1 MSENGS
7 ILFRRGPTA
16 DRKAFTPLKG
26 EAIYDTDQQVFY
38 VGDGQTQGGNPA
50 FNDKINVD
58 DNGNVTSILLAD
70 PNNTRPAPT
79 AGLIRYNN
87 ETNTLEYSDGS
98 DFFLLGSSPFNSITN
113 VLYVSPNGKDD
124 DTFKD
129 KKGRT
134 PGTAFKTVNRACR
147 EAEAIIKN
155 GAKGLGPY
163 QKFITYDP
171 GSGQQKSI
179 IDSIVDNA
187 PYKNLNITNGGTS
200 LDATAELRSGFRVI
214 GQTSGAIGII
224 EEYNVPGGLTD
235 QLVIDVESGEFQTNE
250 QLKFGSAIPSTP
262 YVSGVQSI
270 PEITIFIETGIY
282 YEHFPIRVPVNTSI
296 KGDEFRRC
304 IIRPQPGM
312 SNSPYADIG
321 FKRDKDNLDGYV
333 GSEARPF
340 GRHYTT
346 DYTSRIY
353 PFIANE
359 GGYIAEV
366 QLIRDNKKSLIDQT
380 IAYISSTYPSLNYSE
395 TKCRRDAGL
404 IIDGLVFDLEY
415 GEYNGTLNAG
425 LAYYGQAAYLPTDQ
439 VTPTADSIDQL
450 ATYINNILT
459 TPAVETIVTNYVG
472 GVAEIIRGNN
482 FNQPKNNEELD
493 VFLMND
499 ATIIRNITVQQH
511 GGFMEVLD
519 PVGQIKTRSPYT
531 QTASSF
537 SRSKAPDVSFAG
549 GMYVDGFCGN
559 LDARLVQANST
570 TEIVIDSVDR
580 EPQAPTSFY
589 VDGTR
594 FQINK
599 VDTVG
604 VSAGQYRVLLDTS
617 TPWDV
622 TYYQIVNSGD
632 PLPTLPLN
640 IEILTAGNISMLS
653 NDFTQINDLG
663 YGLYVTNGARSE
675 AVSVFTYYCH
685 VAYLSENGADIRS
698 LNGSCGYG
706 DFALVARGSDPLE
719 TSDEVNLVEDMS
731 QIATVNTSGTFATNN
746 QEGDLQVFVD
756 GYSYEPFNVSEIE
769 IDHNGAANA
778 AGDTFEIVR
787 YEITGFTA
795 TTTPGV
801 IQLNIASSGN
811 NDTST
816 TGLKVN
822 IPNDTNIIIR
832 NGQVIKIENVIDVN
846 PTRPSTALV
855 YQDDPNTTYRVL
867 SYDTAGLP
875 ANTAKV
881 TLRETYDYVKP
892 VVDTTAGSVPG
903 SGQVGDTTV
912 RLEVDLD
919 NNERS
924 RIEAAQAAGNP
935 YRFGFNGTLHSITAF
950 RNKVEVGAAYAEIDI
965 TPGLTKDLSTFSDTV
980 TFRAGPQAGQSADI
994 TVGIST
1000 LRATSH
1006 DMLDIGTG
1014 SFQSTNYPSEIFGAP
1029 QIAKDQS
1036 KEVVEQN
1043 KGRVFFVTSDQ
1054 DGNFRVGDFF
1064 KVDQGTG
1071 TVTFAASIAL
1081 SNLDGIGFKR
1091 GVAISEFS
1099 TDDAM
1104 TDNASD
1110 TVPTESA
1117 VLGYVGRRLGLTD
1130 SNVERTDKIG
1140 SGFLDI
1146 GGVQAMQAAINMNSN
1161 AINNLATPTSATQAT
1176 NKSYVDSKTFE
1187 VNARSS
1193 TVDGSITLVTDDIAE
1208 DGSPTNLYFT
1218 DTRARAAIAGTSSQI
1233 DYNNTTGVIS
1243 LPDSGVTA
1251 NTYGT
1256 ASLVPVLTI
1265 DAKGRVTSA
1274 STVAVAGVTDFDYNT
1289 TTGVLDIDT
1298 ADGQNF
1304 ATTLTLNPFNTNNLS
1319 EGTVNFYYTDARFNT
1334 AFSTKNTDDLAE
1346 GNNLYFTN
1354 ARFDI
1359 GFNNKDTDDLDE
1371 GNGNL
1376 YFTNERVDDRVNGL
1390 LLAGANISL
1399 TYDDATNQLVIASV
1413 AGTGGYDLSANDTG
1427 DLSEGTN
1434 LYYTDV
1440 RVRAAVSATSGSAG
1454 YNSSTGAFSIPANTS
1469 QVSESGNLYYTDE
1482 RVDDR
1487 VAALIDGGSNINITY
1502 NDSTNQLIISAIT
1515 GSLGYDLSANS
1526 TDDLAEGATNF
1537 YYTTQRVQSEFDT
1550 RLALKSTTDLSE
1562 GTNLYYTD
1570 ERVDDRINSL
1580 FQEGTNISFTYDDA
1594 ANTFTIN
1601 ASSVGGYDLSSN
1613 DTDDLSEGSN
1623 LYYTNERVDDRI
1635 DALLV
1640 AGTGISKTY
1649 DDNANSLTL
1658 NLDFTEFNTSN
1669 ITENTNLYY
1678 TNTRARSA
1686 ISVSGDL
1693 GYSNATGII
1702 SFTERTDSEVRGL
1715 VSATD
1720 AGGDGSFAYNSATG
1734 VFTYTGPSASEV
1746 RTHFSAGTGITI
1758 NTGEISI
1765 GQAVATTS
1773 NVTFNNL
1780 TVDGDLTVNG
1790 TTTTLNTETITL
1802 DDNIIVLNNNKSGT
1816 PGSETAGIEVE
1827 RGTGTNVQLRWND
1840 GSDVWE
1846 ITTDG
1851 TTYETIATTV
1861 DVSAASQND
1870 YVNSASFNT
1879 GTGVLTLNRLSGT
1892 GVTVDLDGRFHEQGT
1907 DIPDADISQSSV
1919 TQHQASLSI
1928 TESQVSD
1935 LGSYITASSTDT
1947 LTNKSISAGQ
1957 INSGTFADAR
1967 IAASNITQH
1976 QGSLSITESQISDL
1990 QTYLTAES
1998 DTLSSVLGR
2007 GNTAN
2012 TNILPDSSANNR
2024 NLGSSAAQ
2032 WNTVYATTFEGT
2044 ATSAKY
2050 ADLAEVYDSD
2060 ILYPTGTAMC
2070 VGGEKEVTACDKSKI
2085 CIGVISSDPAF
2096 LMNKDAD
2103 GQAVALKGRV
2113 PVIVK
2118 GPVQKGQAVYAW
2130 EHGYCTTMQTTALVG
2145 IALESSDVNTTKL
2158 IECVLKV

>member
-1 MSENGS
+1 MSKNGS

-50 FNDKINVD
+50 FNDKITVD
-58 DNGNVTSILLAD
+58 DDGNVTSILLTD
-70 PNNTRPAPT
+70 PNNTRPAP
-79 AGLIRYNN
+79 APGLIRYNN
-87 ETNTLEYSDGS
+87 ESSTLEYSDGS

-124 DTFKD
+124 DTFKEM
-129 KKGRT
+129 KGRT
-134 PGTAFKTVNRACR
+134 PGTAFKTLNRACR

-163 QKFITYDP
+163 QKFITYDA
-171 GSGQQKSI
+171 GSGQQKSVI
-179 IDSIVDNA
+179 NSIADNA
-187 PYKNLNITNGGTS
+187 PYKNLNITNGGTN

-235 QLVIDVESGEFQTNE
+235 QLVVDVESGEFQTGE

-270 PEITIFIETGIY
+270 PEITIFVETGIY

-296 KGDEFRRC
+296 KGDEFRRS

-312 SNSPYADIG
+312 SNSSYADIG
-321 FKRDKDNLDGYV
+321 FKRDAANLDGYSGV
-333 GSEARPF
+333 EPRPF

-359 GGYIAEV
+359 GGYTAEV
-366 QLIRDNKKSLIDQT
+366 ELIRDNKQSLIDQT
-380 IAYISSTYPSLNYSE
+380 IAYISSTYPSLDYNE

-425 LAYYGQAAYLPTDQ
+425 LAYYGQAAYLPADQ

-450 ATYINNILT
+450 ATYINNLLT

-549 GMYVDGFCGN
+549 GMFVDGFCGN
-559 LDARLVQANST
+559 LDARFVQANST

-622 TYYQIVNSGD
+622 AYYQIVNSGD
-632 PLPTLPLN
+632 PLPTLPLD

-663 YGLYVTNGARSE
+663 YGLWVTNGARSE

-685 VAYLSENGADIRS
+685 IAYLSENGADIRS

-719 TSDEVNLVEDMS
+719 TADEVNLSENTV
-731 QIATVNTSGTFATNN
+731 QIATINTAGAFAANN

-778 AGDTFEIVR
+778 NGDTFGIVR

-801 IQLNIASSGN
+801 IQLNIASAGN

-816 TGLKVN
+816 TGLKTDV
-822 IPNDTNIIIR
+822 PNNTDIIIR
-832 NGQVIKIENVIDVN
+832 NGQVIKIGNVIDIN

-855 YQDDPNTTYRVL
+855 YQDDPNTVYRVL

-892 VVDTTAGSVPG
+892 IVDTTAGSVPG

-935 YRFGFNGTLHSITAF
+935 YQFGFNGTIHSITAF
-950 RNKVEVGAAYAEIDI
+950 RSKAEVGAAYAEIDI

-980 TFRAGPQAGQSADI
+980 TFRAGPQAGQAANI

-1006 DMLDIGTG
+1006 DMLDIGSG

-1029 QIAKDQS
+1029 QIAPDQS
-1036 KEVVEQN
+1036 KEVVEEN

-1130 SNVERTDKIG
+1130 SNVERSDKIG
-1140 SGFLDI
+1140 SGFLDL
-1146 GGVQAMQAAINMNSN
+1146 GGVQAMQAPINMNTN
-1161 AINNLATPTSATQAT
+1161 TINNLVTPTGANQAT

-1187 VNARSS
+1187 VNAKSS

-1208 DGSPTNLYFT
+1208 DGSPTNLYYT
-1218 DTRARAAIAGTSSQI
+1218 Q
-1233 DYNNTTGVIS
+1233 
-1243 LPDSGVTA
+1243 
-1251 NTYGT
+1251 
-1256 ASLVPVLTI
+1256 
-1265 DAKGRVTSA
+1265 GR
-1274 STVAVAGVTDFDYNT
+1274 F
-1289 TTGVLDIDT
+1289 DT
-1298 ADGQNF
+1298 AFGNKS
-1304 ATTLTLNPFNTNNLS
+1304 TSNLS
-1319 EGTVNFYYTDARFNT
+1319 EGTNLYYTQGRFDT
-1334 AFSTKNTDDLAE
+1334 AFTAKSTT
-1346 GNNLYFTN
+1346 
-1354 ARFDI
+1354 
-1359 GFNNKDTDDLDE
+1359 
-1371 GNGNL
+1371 
-1376 YFTNERVDDRVNGL
+1376 
-1390 LLAGANISL
+1390 
-1399 TYDDATNQLVIASV
+1399 
-1413 AGTGGYDLSANDTG
+1413 

-1434 LYYTDV
+1434 LYYT
-1440 RVRAAVSATSGSAG
+1440 
-1454 YNSSTGAFSIPANTS
+1454 N
-1469 QVSESGNLYYTDE
+1469 E

-1487 VAALIDGGSNINITY
+1487 IATTIQGGSNISVTY
-1502 NDSTNQLIISAIT
+1502 NDATNQLVIAAIT
-1515 GSLGYDLSANS
+1515 GAQGYDLSANS
-1526 TDDLAEGATNF
+1526 TDDLAEGAV
-1537 YYTTQRVQSEFDT
+1537 R
-1550 RLALKSTTDLSE
+1550 
-1562 GTNLYYTD
+1562 LYYTR
-1570 ERVDDRINSL
+1570 ERVEDAVANLITAGSNITLTYTDNGANPGSL
-1580 FQEGTNISFTYDDA
+1580 SISA
-1594 ANTFTIN
+1594 SN
-1601 ASSVGGYDLSSN
+1601 AGGYDLSNN
-1613 DTDDLSEGSN
+1613 DTDDLGEGSSNLYFTASRFNTEFAGKTTDDVNEGSSN
-1623 LYYTNERVDDRI
+1623 LYYTNERVDDRVNS
-1635 DALLV
+1635 LLV

-1649 DDNANSLTL
+1649 DDGSNSLTL

-1678 TNTRARSA
+1678 TDARARSA

-1693 GYSNATGII
+1693 GYNSGTGVI
-1702 SFTERTDSEVRGL
+1702 SFTERTDAQVRGL
-1715 VSATD
+1715 VSASD
-1720 AGGDGSFAYNSATG
+1720 AGGDGSFAYNSTTG
-1734 VFTYTGPSASEV
+1734 VFTYTGPSASDV
-1746 RTHFSAGTGITI
+1746 RAHFSAGTGITI
-1758 NTGEISI
+1758 TTGEIAI
-1765 GQAVATTS
+1765 GQAVSTTS
-1773 NVTFNNL
+1773 NVTFNDL
-1780 TVDGDLTVNG
+1780 TVDGNLTVNG
-1790 TTTTLNTETITL
+1790 TTTTLNTETLTV
-1802 DDNIIVLNNNKSGT
+1802 DDAIIVLNNNKSGA
-1816 PGSETAGIEVE
+1816 PGTETVGIEVE
-1827 RGTGTNVQLRWND
+1827 RGSGTNVQLRWND
-1840 GSDVWE
+1840 GTDVWE

-1861 DVSAASQND
+1861 DVSEAAEND
-1870 YVNSASFNT
+1870 YVNSASFAT
-1879 GTGVLTLNRLSGT
+1879 GTGVLTLSRLGGT
-1892 GVTVDLDGRFHEQGT
+1892 DVTVDLDGR
-1907 DIPDADISQSSV
+1907 
-1919 TQHQASLSI
+1919 
-1928 TESQVSD
+1928 
-1935 LGSYITASSTDT
+1935 
-1947 LTNKSISAGQ
+1947 
-1957 INSGTFADAR
+1957 
-1967 IAASNITQH
+1967 
-1976 QGSLSITESQISDL
+1976 
-1990 QTYLTAES
+1990 YLTAES

-2012 TNILPDSSANNR
+2012 TNIEPDATANNR
-2024 NLGSSAAQ
+2024 NLGASARK

-2044 ATSAKY
+2044 TLTSTTLTTGASSTAGSITGNWSLTTGSRLQATY
-2050 ADLAEVYDSD
+2050 ADIAEMYSTDKE
-2060 ILYPTGTAMC
+2060 YEPGTIVMF
-2070 VGGEKEVTACDKSKI
+2070 GGEKELTIAKGTATTKVA
-2085 CIGVISSDPAF
+2085 GVITTNPAF
-2096 LMNKDAD
+2096 IMNQECE
-2103 GQAVALKGRV
+2103 GQAIALKGRI
-2113 PVIVK
+2113 PVKVIGKVNK
-2118 GPVQKGQAVYAW
+2118 GDFIIASNEPG
-2130 EHGYCTTMQTTALVG
+2130 VG
-2145 IALESSDVNTTKL
+2145 IATDKYVGGAVIGKAIETKDTDGIDL
-2158 IECVLKV
+2158 VEVKV

>member
-50 FNDKINVD
+50 FNDKITVD
-58 DNGNVTSILLAD
+58 DDGNVTSILLAD
-70 PNNTRPAPT
+70 PNKTRPAPT
-79 AGLIRYNN
+79 PGLIRYNN

-124 DTFKD
+124 DTFKE
-129 KKGRT
+129 KRGRT
-134 PGTAFKTVNRACR
+134 PGTAFKTLNRACR

-163 QKFITYDP
+163 QKYITYDP
-171 GSGQQKSI
+171 GSGQQKSV

-235 QLVIDVESGEFQTNE
+235 QLVVDVESGEFQTGE

-270 PEITIFIETGIY
+270 PEITIFVETGIY

-296 KGDEFRRC
+296 KGDEFRRS

-321 FKRDKDNLDGYV
+321 FKRDAANLDGYSGV
-333 GSEARPF
+333 EPRPF

-359 GGYIAEV
+359 GGYTTEV
-366 QLIRDNKKSLIDQT
+366 ELIRNNKQSLIDQT
-380 IAYISSTYPSLNYSE
+380 IAYISSTYPSLDYNE

-415 GEYNGTLNAG
+415 GEYNGILNAG
-425 LAYYGQAAYLPTDQ
+425 LAYYGQAAYLPADQ

-450 ATYINNILT
+450 ATYINNILS

-499 ATIIRNITVQQH
+499 ATIIRNLTVQQH

-549 GMYVDGFCGN
+549 GMFVDGFCGN

-570 TEIVIDSVDR
+570 TEIIIDNVDR

-632 PLPTLPLN
+632 PLPTLPLE

-663 YGLYVTNGARSE
+663 YGLWVTNGARSE

-685 VAYLSENGADIRS
+685 IAYLSENGADIRS

-719 TSDEVNLVEDMS
+719 TSDEVNLSENSV
-731 QIATVNTSGTFATNN
+731 QIATVNTAGAFAANN

-778 AGDTFEIVR
+778 DGDTFEIVR
-787 YEITGFTA
+787 YEITGFTETA
-795 TTTPGV
+795 TPGV
-801 IQLNIASSGN
+801 IQLNIASAGN

-816 TGLKVN
+816 TGLKTDVPDN
-822 IPNDTNIIIR
+822 TDIVIR
-832 NGQVIKIENVIDVN
+832 NGQVIKIGNVIDVN

-855 YQDDPNTTYRVL
+855 YQDDPNTVYRVL

-935 YRFGFNGTLHSITAF
+935 YQFGFNGTIHSITAF

-980 TFRAGPQAGQSADI
+980 TFRAGPQAGQAADI

-1006 DMLDIGTG
+1006 DMLDIGSG
-1014 SFQSTNYPSEIFGAP
+1014 SFQSTNYPAEIYGAP
-1029 QIAKDQS
+1029 QISPDQS
-1036 KEVVEQN
+1036 KEVVEEN

-1130 SNVERTDKIG
+1130 SNVERSDKIG
-1140 SGFLDI
+1140 SGFLDL

-1161 AINNLATPTSATQAT
+1161 TINNLATPTTTAQAT

-1187 VNARSS
+1187 VNAKSS

-1208 DGSPTNLYFT
+1208 DGSPTNLWFT
-1218 DTRARAAIAGTSSQI
+1218 DARSRASISVTDAGGDGSLS
-1233 DYNNTTGVIS
+1233 YNNGTGVITYTGPSAAEVRAHFSASNSGTGNGALSYNSSTGNFEFATIEDSTIRGLFAASGS
-1243 LPDSGVTA
+1243 LSYDSAT
-1251 NTYGT
+1251 GT
-1256 ASLVPVLTI
+1256 FGFV
-1265 DAKGRVTSA
+1265 DAVTSVNA
-1274 STVAVAGVTDFDYNT
+1274 K
-1289 TTGVLDIDT
+1289 TGVIVL
-1298 ADGQNF
+1298 
-1304 ATTLTLNPFNTNNLS
+1304 
-1319 EGTVNFYYTDARFNT
+1319 
-1334 AFSTKNTDDLAE
+1334 NTDDIAE
-1346 GNNLYFTN
+1346 GVSRVYFTN
-1354 ARFDI
+1354 ARFDTN
-1359 GFNNKDTDDLDE
+1359 FNGKDTDDL
-1371 GNGNL
+1371 
-1376 YFTNERVDDRVNGL
+1376 
-1390 LLAGANISL
+1390 
-1399 TYDDATNQLVIASV
+1399 
-1413 AGTGGYDLSANDTG
+1413 
-1427 DLSEGTN
+1427 SEGTTN
-1434 LYYTDV
+1434 K
-1440 RVRAAVSATSGSAG
+1440 
-1454 YNSSTGAFSIPANTS
+1454 
-1469 QVSESGNLYYTDE
+1469 YYTDE

-1487 VAALIDGGSNINITY
+1487 VAALIDGGSNISVTY
-1502 NDSTNQLIISAIT
+1502 NDSTNQLVIAAIT
-1515 GSLGYDLSANS
+1515 GAQGYDLSANS
-1526 TDDLAEGATNF
+1526 TDDIPEGAINLF
-1537 YYTTQRVQSEFDT
+1537 YTTARTESAFDT
-1550 RLALKSTTDLSE
+1550 RLLSKTTDDLAE
-1562 GTNLYYTD
+1562 GTNLYYTN
-1570 ERVDDRINSL
+1570 ERVDDRVNAL
-1580 FQEGTNISFTYDDA
+1580 LQAGTNISFVYNDA
-1594 ANTFTIN
+1594 SNSFTIN
-1601 ASSVGGYDLSSN
+1601 ASSVGGYDLSAN
-1613 DTDDLSEGSN
+1613 DTDDLSEGTSN
-1623 LYYTNERVDDRI
+1623 LYYTNERVDDRVN
-1635 DALLV
+1635 ALLI
-1640 AGTGISKTY
+1640 AGTGLSKTY
-1649 DDNANSLTL
+1649 NDGDNSLTL
-1658 NLDFTEFNTSN
+1658 DLDFTEFNTSN

-1678 TNTRARSA
+1678 TDARARAA

-1693 GYSNATGII
+1693 GYDSDTGII

-1720 AGGDGSFAYNSATG
+1720 AGGDGSFAYDSGTG

-1746 RTHFSAGTGITI
+1746 RAHFSAGTGVSITD
-1758 NTGEISI
+1758 GEISI
-1765 GQAVATTS
+1765 GQTVATTS
-1773 NVTFNNL
+1773 DVTFNDL

-1802 DDNIIVLNNNKSGT
+1802 DDNVIVLNNNKSGA

-1827 RGTGTNVQLRWND
+1827 RGSGDNVQLRWND
-1840 GSDVWE
+1840 SSDVWE
-1846 ITTDG
+1846 LTTDG

-1861 DVSAASQND
+1861 DVSAAAEND
-1870 YVNSASFNT
+1870 YVNSASFTT
-1879 GTGVLTLNRLSGT
+1879 GTGVLTLSRLGGT
-1892 GVTVDLDGRFHEQGT
+1892 DVTVDLDGRYHEQGT
-1907 DIPDADISQSSV
+1907 DIPDADISESSV
-1919 TQHQASLSI
+1919 TQHQ
-1928 TESQVSD
+1928 
-1935 LGSYITASSTDT
+1935 TA
-1947 LTNKSISAGQ
+1947 
-1957 INSGTFADAR
+1957 INTGV
-1967 IAASNITQH
+1967 
-1976 QGSLSITESQISDL
+1976 SITESQISDL
-1990 QTYLTAES
+1990 QSYLTAES

-2012 TNILPDSSANNR
+2012 TDILPDSTANNR
-2024 NLGSSAAQ
+2024 NLGGSGAK
-2032 WNTVYATTFEGT
+2032 WNTVYASVFEGT
-2044 ATSAKY
+2044 ATSAQY
-2050 ADLAEVYDSD
+2050 ADLAEIYDSD
-2060 ILYPTGTAMC
+2060 ILYSTGTAIC

-2085 CIGVISSDPAF
+2085 CIGVISADPAF

-2113 PVIVK
+2113 PVRVS

-2130 EHGYCTTMQTTALVG
+2130 EDGYCSTMQTTALVG
-2145 IALESSDVNTTKL
+2145 IALESSDVNTEKL

>member
-50 FNDKINVD
+50 FNDKITVD
-58 DNGNVTSILLAD
+58 DDGNVTSILLAD
-70 PNNTRPAPT
+70 PNKTRPAPT
-79 AGLIRYNN
+79 PGLIRYNN

-124 DTFKD
+124 DTFKE
-129 KKGRT
+129 KRGRT
-134 PGTAFKTVNRACR
+134 PGTAFKTLNRACR

-163 QKFITYDP
+163 QKYITYDP
-171 GSGQQKSI
+171 GSGQQKSV

-235 QLVIDVESGEFQTNE
+235 QLVVDVESGEFQTGE

-270 PEITIFIETGIY
+270 PEITIFVETGIY

-296 KGDEFRRC
+296 KGDEFRRS

-321 FKRDKDNLDGYV
+321 FKRDAANLDGYSGV
-333 GSEARPF
+333 EPRPF

-359 GGYIAEV
+359 GGYTTEV
-366 QLIRDNKKSLIDQT
+366 ELIRNNKQSLIDQT
-380 IAYISSTYPSLNYSE
+380 IAYISSTYPSLDYNE

-415 GEYNGTLNAG
+415 GEYNGILNAG
-425 LAYYGQAAYLPTDQ
+425 LAYYGQAAYLPADQ

-450 ATYINNILT
+450 ATYINNILS

-499 ATIIRNITVQQH
+499 ATIIRNLTVQQH

-549 GMYVDGFCGN
+549 GMFVDGFCGN

-570 TEIVIDSVDR
+570 TEIIIDNVDR

-632 PLPTLPLN
+632 PLPTLPLE

-663 YGLYVTNGARSE
+663 YGLWVTNGARSE

-685 VAYLSENGADIRS
+685 IAYLSENGADIRS

-719 TSDEVNLVEDMS
+719 TSDEVNLSENSV
-731 QIATVNTSGTFATNN
+731 QIATVNTAGAFAANN

-778 AGDTFEIVR
+778 DGDTFEIVR
-787 YEITGFTA
+787 YEITGFTETA
-795 TTTPGV
+795 TPGV
-801 IQLNIASSGN
+801 IQLNIASAGN

-816 TGLKVN
+816 TGLKTDVPDN
-822 IPNDTNIIIR
+822 TDIVIR
-832 NGQVIKIENVIDVN
+832 NGQVIKIGNVIDVN

-855 YQDDPNTTYRVL
+855 YQDDPNTVYRVL

-935 YRFGFNGTLHSITAF
+935 YQFGFNGTIHSITAF

-980 TFRAGPQAGQSADI
+980 TFRAGPQAGQAADI

-1006 DMLDIGTG
+1006 DMLDIGSG
-1014 SFQSTNYPSEIFGAP
+1014 SFQSTNYPAEIYGAP
-1029 QIAKDQS
+1029 QISPDQS
-1036 KEVVEQN
+1036 KEVVEEN

-1130 SNVERTDKIG
+1130 SNVERSDKIG
-1140 SGFLDI
+1140 SGFLDL

-1161 AINNLATPTSATQAT
+1161 TINNLATPTTTAQAT

-1187 VNARSS
+1187 VNAKSS

-1208 DGSPTNLYFT
+1208 DGSPTNLWFT
-1218 DTRARAAIAGTSSQI
+1218 DARSRASISVTDAGGDGSLS
-1233 DYNNTTGVIS
+1233 YNNGTGVITYTGPSAAEVRAHFSASNSGTGNGALSYNSSTGNFEFATIEDSTIRGLFAASGS
-1243 LPDSGVTA
+1243 LSYDSAT
-1251 NTYGT
+1251 GT
-1256 ASLVPVLTI
+1256 FGFV
-1265 DAKGRVTSA
+1265 DAVTSVNA
-1274 STVAVAGVTDFDYNT
+1274 K
-1289 TTGVLDIDT
+1289 TGVIVL
-1298 ADGQNF
+1298 
-1304 ATTLTLNPFNTNNLS
+1304 
-1319 EGTVNFYYTDARFNT
+1319 
-1334 AFSTKNTDDLAE
+1334 NTDDIAE
-1346 GNNLYFTN
+1346 GVSRVYFTN
-1354 ARFDI
+1354 ARFDTN
-1359 GFNNKDTDDLDE
+1359 FNGKDTDDL
-1371 GNGNL
+1371 
-1376 YFTNERVDDRVNGL
+1376 
-1390 LLAGANISL
+1390 
-1399 TYDDATNQLVIASV
+1399 
-1413 AGTGGYDLSANDTG
+1413 
-1427 DLSEGTN
+1427 SEGTTN
-1434 LYYTDV
+1434 K
-1440 RVRAAVSATSGSAG
+1440 
-1454 YNSSTGAFSIPANTS
+1454 
-1469 QVSESGNLYYTDE
+1469 YYTDE

-1487 VAALIDGGSNINITY
+1487 VAALIDGGSNISVTY
-1502 NDSTNQLIISAIT
+1502 NDSTNQLVIAAIT
-1515 GSLGYDLSANS
+1515 GAQGYDLSANS
-1526 TDDLAEGATNF
+1526 TDDIPEGAINLF
-1537 YYTTQRVQSEFDT
+1537 YTTARTESAFDT
-1550 RLALKSTTDLSE
+1550 RLLSKTTDDLAE
-1562 GTNLYYTD
+1562 GTNLYYTN
-1570 ERVDDRINSL
+1570 ERVDDRVNAL
-1580 FQEGTNISFTYDDA
+1580 LQAGTNISFVYDDA
-1594 ANTFTIN
+1594 SNSFTIN
-1601 ASSVGGYDLSSN
+1601 ASSVGGYDLSAN
-1613 DTDDLSEGSN
+1613 DTDDLSEGTSN
-1623 LYYTNERVDDRI
+1623 LYYTNERVDDRVN
-1635 DALLV
+1635 ALLI
-1640 AGTGISKTY
+1640 AGTGLSKTY
-1649 DDNANSLTL
+1649 NDGDNSLTL
-1658 NLDFTEFNTSN
+1658 DLDFTEFNTSN

-1678 TNTRARSA
+1678 TDARARAA

-1693 GYSNATGII
+1693 GYDSDTGII

-1720 AGGDGSFAYNSATG
+1720 AGGDGSFAYDSGTG

-1746 RTHFSAGTGITI
+1746 RAHFSAGTGVSITD
-1758 NTGEISI
+1758 GEISI
-1765 GQAVATTS
+1765 GQTVATTS
-1773 NVTFNNL
+1773 DVTFNDL

-1802 DDNIIVLNNNKSGT
+1802 DDNVIVLNNNKSGA

-1827 RGTGTNVQLRWND
+1827 RGSGDNVQLRWND
-1840 GSDVWE
+1840 SSDVWE
-1846 ITTDG
+1846 LTTDG

-1861 DVSAASQND
+1861 DVSAAAEND
-1870 YVNSASFNT
+1870 YVNSASFTT
-1879 GTGVLTLNRLSGT
+1879 GTGVLTLSRLGGT
-1892 GVTVDLDGRFHEQGT
+1892 DVTVDLDGRYHEQGT
-1907 DIPDADISQSSV
+1907 DIPDADISESSV
-1919 TQHQASLSI
+1919 TQHQ
-1928 TESQVSD
+1928 
-1935 LGSYITASSTDT
+1935 TA
-1947 LTNKSISAGQ
+1947 
-1957 INSGTFADAR
+1957 INTGV
-1967 IAASNITQH
+1967 
-1976 QGSLSITESQISDL
+1976 SITESQISDL
-1990 QTYLTAES
+1990 QSYLTAES

-2012 TNILPDSSANNR
+2012 TDILPDSTANNR
-2024 NLGSSAAQ
+2024 NLGGSGAK
-2032 WNTVYATTFEGT
+2032 WNTVYASVFEGT
-2044 ATSAKY
+2044 ATSAQY
-2050 ADLAEVYDSD
+2050 ADLAEIYDSD
-2060 ILYPTGTAMC
+2060 ILYSTGTAIC

-2085 CIGVISSDPAF
+2085 CIGVISADPAF

-2113 PVIVK
+2113 PVRVS

-2130 EHGYCTTMQTTALVG
+2130 EDGYCSTMQTTALVG
-2145 IALESSDVNTTKL
+2145 IALESSDVNTEKL

>member
-50 FNDKINVD
+50 FNDKITVD
-58 DNGNVTSILLAD
+58 DDGNVTSILLAD
-70 PNNTRPAPT
+70 PNKTRPAPT
-79 AGLIRYNN
+79 PGLIRYNN

-124 DTFKD
+124 DTFKE
-129 KKGRT
+129 KRGRT
-134 PGTAFKTVNRACR
+134 PGTAFKTLNRACR

-163 QKFITYDP
+163 QKYITYDP
-171 GSGQQKSI
+171 GSGQQKSV

-235 QLVIDVESGEFQTNE
+235 QLVVDVESGEFQTGE

-270 PEITIFIETGIY
+270 PEITIFVETGIY

-296 KGDEFRRC
+296 KGDEFRRS

-321 FKRDKDNLDGYV
+321 FKRDAANLDGYSGV
-333 GSEARPF
+333 EPRPF

-359 GGYIAEV
+359 GGYTTEV
-366 QLIRDNKKSLIDQT
+366 ELIRNNKQSLIDRT
-380 IAYISSTYPSLNYSE
+380 IAYISSTYPSLDYNE

-415 GEYNGTLNAG
+415 GEYNGILNAG
-425 LAYYGQAAYLPTDQ
+425 LAYYGQAAYLPADQ

-450 ATYINNILT
+450 ATYINNILS

-499 ATIIRNITVQQH
+499 ATIIRNLTVQQH

-549 GMYVDGFCGN
+549 GMFVDGFCGN

-570 TEIVIDSVDR
+570 TEIIIDNVDR

-663 YGLYVTNGARSE
+663 YGLWVTNGARSE

-685 VAYLSENGADIRS
+685 IAYLSENGADIRS

-719 TSDEVNLVEDMS
+719 TSDEVNLSENSV
-731 QIATVNTSGTFATNN
+731 QIATVNTAGAFAANN

-778 AGDTFEIVR
+778 DGDTFEIVR
-787 YEITGFTA
+787 YEITGFTETA
-795 TTTPGV
+795 TPGV
-801 IQLNIASSGN
+801 IQLNIASAGN

-816 TGLKVN
+816 TGLKTDVPDN
-822 IPNDTNIIIR
+822 TDIVIR
-832 NGQVIKIENVIDVN
+832 NGQVIKIGNVIDVN

-855 YQDDPNTTYRVL
+855 YQDDPNTVYRVL

-935 YRFGFNGTLHSITAF
+935 YQFGFNGTIHSITAF

-980 TFRAGPQAGQSADI
+980 TFRAGPQAGQAADI

-1006 DMLDIGTG
+1006 DMLDIGSG
-1014 SFQSTNYPSEIFGAP
+1014 SFQSTNYPAEIYGAP
-1029 QIAKDQS
+1029 QISPDQS
-1036 KEVVEQN
+1036 KEVVEEN

-1130 SNVERTDKIG
+1130 SNVERSDKIG
-1140 SGFLDI
+1140 SGFLDL

-1161 AINNLATPTSATQAT
+1161 TINNLATPTTTAQAT

-1187 VNARSS
+1187 VNAKSS

-1208 DGSPTNLYFT
+1208 DGSPTNLWFT
-1218 DTRARAAIAGTSSQI
+1218 DARSRASISVTDAGGDGSLS
-1233 DYNNTTGVIS
+1233 YNNGTGVITYTGPSAAEVRAHFSASNSGTGNGALSYNSSTGNFEFATIEDSTIRGLFAASGS
-1243 LPDSGVTA
+1243 LSYDSAT
-1251 NTYGT
+1251 GT
-1256 ASLVPVLTI
+1256 FGFV
-1265 DAKGRVTSA
+1265 DAVTSVNA
-1274 STVAVAGVTDFDYNT
+1274 K
-1289 TTGVLDIDT
+1289 TGVIVL
-1298 ADGQNF
+1298 
-1304 ATTLTLNPFNTNNLS
+1304 
-1319 EGTVNFYYTDARFNT
+1319 
-1334 AFSTKNTDDLAE
+1334 NTDDIAE
-1346 GNNLYFTN
+1346 GVSRVYFTN
-1354 ARFDI
+1354 ARFDTN
-1359 GFNNKDTDDLDE
+1359 FNGKDTDDL
-1371 GNGNL
+1371 
-1376 YFTNERVDDRVNGL
+1376 
-1390 LLAGANISL
+1390 
-1399 TYDDATNQLVIASV
+1399 
-1413 AGTGGYDLSANDTG
+1413 
-1427 DLSEGTN
+1427 SEGTTN
-1434 LYYTDV
+1434 K
-1440 RVRAAVSATSGSAG
+1440 
-1454 YNSSTGAFSIPANTS
+1454 
-1469 QVSESGNLYYTDE
+1469 YYTDE

-1487 VAALIDGGSNINITY
+1487 VAALIDGGSNISVTY
-1502 NDSTNQLIISAIT
+1502 NDSTNQLVIAAIT
-1515 GSLGYDLSANS
+1515 GAQGYDLSANS
-1526 TDDLAEGATNF
+1526 TDDIPEGAINLF
-1537 YYTTQRVQSEFDT
+1537 YTTARTESAFDT
-1550 RLALKSTTDLSE
+1550 RLLSKTTDDLAE
-1562 GTNLYYTD
+1562 GTNLYYTN
-1570 ERVDDRINSL
+1570 ERVDDRVNAL
-1580 FQEGTNISFTYDDA
+1580 LQAGTNISFVYNDA
-1594 ANTFTIN
+1594 SNSFTIN
-1601 ASSVGGYDLSSN
+1601 ASSVGGYDLSAN
-1613 DTDDLSEGSN
+1613 DTDDLSEGTSN
-1623 LYYTNERVDDRI
+1623 LYYTNERVDDRVN
-1635 DALLV
+1635 ALLI
-1640 AGTGISKTY
+1640 AGTGLSKTY
-1649 DDNANSLTL
+1649 NDGDNSLTL
-1658 NLDFTEFNTSN
+1658 DLDFTEFNTSN

-1678 TNTRARSA
+1678 TDARARAA

-1693 GYSNATGII
+1693 GYDSDTGII

-1720 AGGDGSFAYNSATG
+1720 AGGDGSFAYDSGTG

-1746 RTHFSAGTGITI
+1746 RAHFSAGTGVSITD
-1758 NTGEISI
+1758 GEISI
-1765 GQAVATTS
+1765 GQTVATTS
-1773 NVTFNNL
+1773 DVTFNDL

-1802 DDNIIVLNNNKSGT
+1802 DDNVIVLNNNKSGA

-1827 RGTGTNVQLRWND
+1827 RGSGDNVQLRWND
-1840 GSDVWE
+1840 SSDVWE
-1846 ITTDG
+1846 LTTDG

-1861 DVSAASQND
+1861 DVSAAAEND
-1870 YVNSASFNT
+1870 YVNSASFTT
-1879 GTGVLTLNRLSGT
+1879 GTGVLTLSRLGGT
-1892 GVTVDLDGRFHEQGT
+1892 DVTVDLDGRYHEQGT
-1907 DIPDADISQSSV
+1907 DIPDADISESSV
-1919 TQHQASLSI
+1919 TQHQ
-1928 TESQVSD
+1928 
-1935 LGSYITASSTDT
+1935 TA
-1947 LTNKSISAGQ
+1947 
-1957 INSGTFADAR
+1957 INTGV
-1967 IAASNITQH
+1967 
-1976 QGSLSITESQISDL
+1976 SITESQISDL
-1990 QTYLTAES
+1990 QSYLTAES

-2012 TNILPDSSANNR
+2012 TDILPDSTANNR
-2024 NLGSSAAQ
+2024 NLGGSGAK
-2032 WNTVYATTFEGT
+2032 WNTVYASVFEGT
-2044 ATSAKY
+2044 ATSAQY
-2050 ADLAEVYDSD
+2050 ADLAEIYDSD
-2060 ILYPTGTAMC
+2060 ILYSTGTAIC

-2085 CIGVISSDPAF
+2085 CIGVISADPAF

-2113 PVIVK
+2113 PVRVS

-2130 EHGYCTTMQTTALVG
+2130 EDGYCSTMQTTALVG
-2145 IALESSDVNTTKL
+2145 IALESSDVNTEKL

>member
-50 FNDKINVD
+50 FNDKITVD
-58 DNGNVTSILLAD
+58 DDGNVTSILLAD

-79 AGLIRYNN
+79 PGLIRYNN

-98 DFFLLGSSPFNSITN
+98 DFFLLGSSPFNSVTN

-124 DTFKD
+124 DTFKE
-129 KKGRT
+129 KRGRT
-134 PGTAFKTVNRACR
+134 PGTAFKTLNRACR

-163 QKFITYDP
+163 QKYITYDP
-171 GSGQQKSI
+171 GSGQQRSV

-235 QLVIDVESGEFQTNE
+235 QLVIDVESGEFQTGE

-270 PEITIFIETGIY
+270 PEITIFVETGIY

-296 KGDEFRRC
+296 KGDEFRRS

-321 FKRDKDNLDGYV
+321 FKRDAANLDGYSGV
-333 GSEARPF
+333 EPRPF

-359 GGYIAEV
+359 GGYTAEV
-366 QLIRDNKKSLIDQT
+366 ELIRNNKQSLIDQT
-380 IAYISSTYPSLNYSE
+380 IAYISSTYPSLDYNE

-425 LAYYGQAAYLPTDQ
+425 LAYYGQAAYLPADQ

-450 ATYINNILT
+450 ATYINNLLT

-549 GMYVDGFCGN
+549 GMFVDGFCGN

-604 VSAGQYRVLLDTS
+604 VSTGQYRVLLDTS

-622 TYYQIVNSGD
+622 AYYQIVNTGD
-632 PLPTLPLN
+632 PLPTLPLD

-663 YGLYVTNGARSE
+663 YGLWVTNGARSE

-685 VAYLSENGADIRS
+685 IAYLSENGADIRS

-719 TSDEVNLVEDMS
+719 TADEVNLSEDTV
-731 QIATVNTSGTFATNN
+731 QIATVNTAGAFAANN

-756 GYSYEPFNVSEIE
+756 GYSYDPFNVSEIE

-778 AGDTFEIVR
+778 DGDTFEIVR

-795 TTTPGV
+795 TATPGV
-801 IQLNIASSGN
+801 IQLNIASAGN

-816 TGLKVN
+816 TGLKTDVPDN
-822 IPNDTNIIIR
+822 TDIIIR
-832 NGQVIKIENVIDVN
+832 NGQVIKIGNVIDVN

-855 YQDDPNTTYRVL
+855 YQDDPNTVYRVL

-935 YRFGFNGTLHSITAF
+935 YQFGFNGTIHSITAF
-950 RNKVEVGAAYAEIDI
+950 RSKVEVGAAYAEIDI

-980 TFRAGPQAGQSADI
+980 TFRAGPQAGQAADI

-1006 DMLDIGTG
+1006 DMLDIGSG
-1014 SFQSTNYPSEIFGAP
+1014 SFQSTNYPAEIYGAP
-1029 QIAKDQS
+1029 QISPDQS
-1036 KEVVEQN
+1036 KEVVEEN

-1130 SNVERTDKIG
+1130 SNVERSDKIG
-1140 SGFLDI
+1140 SGFLDL
-1146 GGVQAMQAAINMNSN
+1146 GGVQAMQAPINMNTN
-1161 AINNLATPTSATQAT
+1161 TINNLATPTGANQAT

-1187 VNARSS
+1187 VNSKSS

-1208 DGSPTNLYFT
+1208 DGSPTNLWFT
-1218 DTRARAAIAGTSSQI
+1218 NARSRASISVTDAGGDGSLS
-1233 DYNNTTGVIS
+1233 YNNSTGVITYTGPSAAEVRAHFSASNSGTGNGALSYNSSTGNFEFATIEDSTIRGLFAASGS
-1243 LPDSGVTA
+1243 LSYDSAT
-1251 NTYGT
+1251 GT
-1256 ASLVPVLTI
+1256 FGFV
-1265 DAKGRVTSA
+1265 DAVTSVNA
-1274 STVAVAGVTDFDYNT
+1274 K
-1289 TTGVLDIDT
+1289 TGVIVL
-1298 ADGQNF
+1298 
-1304 ATTLTLNPFNTNNLS
+1304 
-1319 EGTVNFYYTDARFNT
+1319 
-1334 AFSTKNTDDLAE
+1334 NTDDVAE
-1346 GNNLYFTN
+1346 GVSRVYFTN
-1354 ARFDI
+1354 ARFDTN
-1359 GFNNKDTDDLDE
+1359 FNGKDTDDL
-1371 GNGNL
+1371 
-1376 YFTNERVDDRVNGL
+1376 
-1390 LLAGANISL
+1390 
-1399 TYDDATNQLVIASV
+1399 
-1413 AGTGGYDLSANDTG
+1413 
-1427 DLSEGTN
+1427 SEGTTN
-1434 LYYTDV
+1434 K
-1440 RVRAAVSATSGSAG
+1440 
-1454 YNSSTGAFSIPANTS
+1454 
-1469 QVSESGNLYYTDE
+1469 YYTDE

-1487 VAALIDGGSNINITY
+1487 VAALIDGGSNISVTY
-1502 NDSTNQLIISAIT
+1502 NDSSNQLVIATISGAQ
-1515 GSLGYDLSANS
+1515 GYDLSANS
-1526 TDDLAEGATNF
+1526 TDDIPEGAINLF
-1537 YYTTQRVQSEFDT
+1537 YTTARAESAIDT
-1550 RLALKSTTDLSE
+1550 RLLSKSTDDIAE
-1562 GTNLYYTD
+1562 GTNLYYTN
-1570 ERVDDRINSL
+1570 ERVDDRVNSL
-1580 FQEGTNISFTYDDA
+1580 LQAGTNISFVYDDA
-1594 ANTFTIN
+1594 SNSFTIN
-1601 ASSVGGYDLSSN
+1601 ASSVGGYDLSAN
-1613 DTDDLSEGSN
+1613 DTDDVSEGSTN
-1623 LYYTNERVDDRI
+1623 LYYTNERVDDRVNS
-1635 DALLV
+1635 LLV
-1640 AGTGISKTY
+1640 MGTNISKTY
-1649 DDNANSLTL
+1649 NDGANTLTL
-1658 NLDFTEFNTSN
+1658 NVDNTGGFDLSN
-1669 ITENTNLYY
+1669 NDTDDLSEGTNLYFTTGRIDSHLSGGTGVSY
-1678 TNTRARSA
+1678 TTGEIAIGQSVGTSDSVTFNSVALNSA
-1686 ISVSGDL
+1686 DSLSFESGTHWITYNDGQGNFNIRIGNYANGSNVEESTEAGWVFHDEWSQSSGWRQFNVSSTSTTVGQLQGTDFSWRTQIYYDATNVEL
-1693 GYSNATGII
+1693 AYQGTVRMETSSTGII
-1702 SFTERTDSEVRGL
+1702 VKDSIT
-1715 VSATD
+1715 SATTD
-1720 AGGDGSFAYNSATG
+1720 TDLSLSGN
-1734 VFTYTGPSASEV
+1734 
-1746 RTHFSAGTGITI
+1746 GTGGVSVTDYLTI
-1758 NTGEISI
+1758 GGGFTASTGS
-1765 GQAVATTS
+1765 GTTLDTDG
-1773 NVTFNNL
+1773 NVSMNGDLVVEGNL
-1780 TVDGDLTVNG
+1780 TVSG

-1802 DDNIIVLNNNKSGT
+1802 DDNIIVLNNNKSGA

-1827 RGTGTNVQLRWND
+1827 RGSGDNVQLRWND

-1846 ITTDG
+1846 LTTDG

-1861 DVSAASQND
+1861 DVSAAAEND
-1870 YVNSASFNT
+1870 YVNSASFTT
-1879 GTGVLTLNRLSGT
+1879 GTGVLTLSRLGGT
-1892 GVTVDLDGRFHEQGT
+1892 DVTVDLDGRYHEQGT
-1907 DIPDADISQSSV
+1907 DIPDADISESSV
-1919 TQHQASLSI
+1919 TQHQ
-1928 TESQVSD
+1928 
-1935 LGSYITASSTDT
+1935 TA
-1947 LTNKSISAGQ
+1947 
-1957 INSGTFADAR
+1957 INTGV
-1967 IAASNITQH
+1967 
-1976 QGSLSITESQISDL
+1976 SITESQISDL
-1990 QTYLTAES
+1990 QSYLTS
-1998 DTLSSVLGR
+1998 TI
-2007 GNTAN
+2007 T
-2012 TNILPDSSANNR
+2012 TNVLPDATANNR
-2024 NLGSSAAQ
+2024 NLGSSGAKF
-2032 WNTVYATTFEGT
+2032 NTVYATTFEGT
-2044 ATSAKY
+2044 ATSAQY

-2070 VGGEKEVTACDKSKI
+2070 VGGDREVTACDKSKM
-2085 CIGVISSDPAF
+2085 CIGVISADPAF

-2113 PVIVK
+2113 PVRVK

-2145 IALESSDVNTTKL
+2145 IALESSGVNTEKL